1 MSSKPI
7 KIVISGGGT
16 GGHIFPAIAIADAM
30 RSRFPDCKLLFVGA
44 LGRMEMQK
52 VPQAGYEIKGLWIS
66 GFQRNLSYR
75 NLSFP
80 FKLILSMVRAWLI
93 LKRFNPDVV
102 IGVGGYASGPTLR
115 AAISLKIPTLI
126 QEQNS
131 FPGVTN
137 RVLGK
142 KVNTICVAYDHME
155 TWFPKERT
163 VLTGNP
169 LRKTAVDIAG
179 KKSEALK
186 FFGLSPDKPVLL
198 VVGGSQGAH
207 SINKAIGAH
216 LKDLVIAGIQLIW
229 QTGESYFHRAV
240 IQVEHDAMQETIKPH
255 VFINRMD
262 LAYAAATLIVS
273 RAGAIAISEIAV
285 VGKPAIFVPLP
296 TASENHQMKNALR
309 LSEDGAALVV
319 ENMHAEKQLIKE
331 VTSLIT
337 DTKRLELMSAKLE
350 RFAITDAADRIANEI
365 TSLLKHEH

>member
-1 MSSKPI
+1 M
-7 KIVISGGGT
+7 
-16 GGHIFPAIAIADAM
+16 
-30 RSRFPDCKLLFVGA
+30 
-44 LGRMEMQK
+44 
-52 VPQAGYEIKGLWIS
+52 
-66 GFQRNLSYR
+66 
-75 NLSFP
+75 
-80 FKLILSMVRAWLI
+80 
-93 LKRFNPDVV
+93 
-102 IGVGGYASGPTLR
+102 
-115 AAISLKIPTLI
+115 
-126 QEQNS
+126 
-131 FPGVTN
+131 
-137 RVLGK
+137 
-142 KVNTICVAYDHME
+142 
-155 TWFPKERT
+155 
-163 VLTGNP
+163 
-169 LRKTAVDIAG
+169 
-179 KKSEALK
+179 K

-309 LSEDGAALVV
+309 LSEDEAALVV